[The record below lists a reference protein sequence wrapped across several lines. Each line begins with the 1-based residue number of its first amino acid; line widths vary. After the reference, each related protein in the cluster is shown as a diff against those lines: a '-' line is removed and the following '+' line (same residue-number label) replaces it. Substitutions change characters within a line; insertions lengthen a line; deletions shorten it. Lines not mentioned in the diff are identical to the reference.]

1 MTYISD
7 LLTCMEMLMASC
19 GWLLLKDRIQ
29 TSNPDEST
37 VFNIAQ
43 LDALPIQTAELA
55 SATVADP
62 VLSKVLKNVRRG
74 WPERTPEVVRL
85 YWQKRAELTIEGNC
99 ILWGVRVL
107 IPAPLQERVVQELH
121 QGHPGIVRMK
131 SLAHSRVWWPG
142 IDKDLEDC
150 AKACRTCQAIRSAP
164 PKAPLHPW
172 EWPTA
177 P

>member
-1 MTYISD
+1 MIPTTHGNAD
-7 LLTCMEMLMASC
+7 GLLRLP
-19 GWLLLKDRIQ
+19 LKDRTQ
-29 TSNPDEST
+29 TANPDEST

-107 IPAPLQERVVQELH
+107 IPAPLRE
-121 QGHPGIVRMK
+121 
-131 SLAHSRVWWPG
+131 
-142 IDKDLEDC
+142 
-150 AKACRTCQAIRSAP
+150 
-164 PKAPLHPW
+164 
-172 EWPTA
+172 
-177 P
+177 